1 MSGAVL
7 AREWGVWAPVLAAS
21 EVLGR
26 APVWEQ
32 AAGLRAPSW
41 PDRRQPTRANWRSAA
56 RWRRWRGSEFYAC
69 NAKIGFGGDLMVP
82 LLSDRAAALWAP
94 RPAPLNLRRFGS
106 PGRIRTSDQ
115 PVNSWLQPRSI
126 AIRCKS
132 VHKIGPLILQ
142 GKCIFLVATLCRA
155 LHPSACFDRK
165 IRKRNDVRM
174 AVLGPAA
181 GQTPF
186 ARL

>member
-1 MSGAVL
+1 MSGRCWPGSGGCGRRSWRRRRRWDGRQCGTGSGVAGTVL
-7 AREWGVWAPVLAAS
+7 ARP
-21 EVLGR
+21 
-26 APVWEQ
+26 
-32 AAGLRAPSW
+32 AG
-41 PDRRQPTRANWRSAA
+41 PTRANWRSAA
-56 RWRRWRGSEFYAC
+56 RWRRWRGSKFHAC
-69 NAKIGFGGDLMVP
+69 NAKIGLGGDLMVP

>member
-1 MSGAVL
+1 VSGAVL

-106 PGRIRTSDQ
+106 PRAGFEPATNRLTAASNAFGRE
-115 PVNSWLQPRSI
+115 WLRNRAQD
-126 AIRCKS
+126 KS
-132 VHKIGPLILQ
+132 LK
-142 GKCIFLVATLCRA
+142 
-155 LHPSACFDRK
+155 
-165 IRKRNDVRM
+165 
-174 AVLGPAA
+174 
-181 GQTPF
+181 
-186 ARL
+186 

>member
-7 AREWGVWAPVLAAS
+7 AQEWGVWAAGVGGVGGVGTGAGVGKGSGVAGTGVGTGHWSRLQRCRGLARQHEPLRTEAYFQKI
-21 EVLGR
+21 
-26 APVWEQ
+26 P
-32 AAGLRAPSW
+32 AGPG
-41 PDRRQPTRANWRSAA
+41 PDRQPTGANWRSAA

-115 PVNSWLQPRSI
+115 PVNSGCEGCRTAFLTGASRNT
-126 AIRCKS
+126 
-132 VHKIGPLILQ
+132 
-142 GKCIFLVATLCRA
+142 KCR
-155 LHPSACFDRK
+155 
-165 IRKRNDVRM
+165 
-174 AVLGPAA
+174 
-181 GQTPF
+181 
-186 ARL
+186 

>member
-1 MSGAVL
+1 VSGAVL

-106 PGRIRTSDQ
+106 PRAGFEPATNRLTGGSLAPSVRNKPVRRVARTGDFS
-115 PVNSWLQPRSI
+115 
-126 AIRCKS
+126 CKS
-132 VHKIGPLILQ
+132 SSK
-142 GKCIFLVATLCRA
+142 A
-155 LHPSACFDRK
+155 
-165 IRKRNDVRM
+165 
-174 AVLGPAA
+174 
-181 GQTPF
+181 
-186 ARL
+186 